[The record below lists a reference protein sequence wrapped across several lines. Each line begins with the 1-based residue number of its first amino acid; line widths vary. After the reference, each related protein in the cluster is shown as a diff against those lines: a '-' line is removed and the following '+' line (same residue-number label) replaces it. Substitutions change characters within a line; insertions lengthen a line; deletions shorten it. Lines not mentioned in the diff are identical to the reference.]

1 MITFVENIQQ
11 IEIITK
17 INQNYSYL
25 NEVILQSKEY
35 SSKEVNL
42 TLLNM
47 LNLSKKIPDKI
58 RKYFA
63 IDIMPFNSDI
73 DNIKELLKILIKN
86 NFYGVRTEDL
96 SILNIIEED
105 NLNLK
110 IILDSTTGG
119 NNINYYNFFSE
130 FKSIERIVLSREL
143 SIEKILEYG
152 KKTKVTLEI
161 QAYGRLQIFHTKR
174 KLIKAIEKNQKK
186 ILPKLLYLQEPKRND
201 EFFPLLETS
210 DGTIMFH
217 SKLLNFHKYQ
227 KKLIKFNII
236 QLIDLRHTENLENY
250 QKILNHFTNIENNDL
265 TKIEKLPFLEIK
277 KETAK
282 TLTKFFSEN
291 KNNSNIIEAGTVLD
305 SKKGKEIILKSF
317 IELKLEMEVIFYNN
331 KKKELPYTIKYLN
344 KFGSNIYIIPW
355 RKGVTSNSKFYI
367 RNYE

>member
-1 MITFVENIQQ
+1 MIIFVENSQQ
-11 IEIITK
+11 IEVITK
-17 INQNYSYL
+17 INQIYNSL

-35 SSKEVNL
+35 SSKEINL
-42 TLLNM
+42 TLSET

-58 RKYFA
+58 KKYFA
-63 IDIMPFNSDI
+63 IDIIPFNSDI
-73 DNIKELLKILIKN
+73 KNIKELLKILVKN

-96 SILNIIEED
+96 SILNIIEEN

-130 FKSIERIVLSREL
+130 FKSVERIVLSREL
-143 SIEKILEYG
+143 SIEKILEYA
-152 KKTKVTLEI
+152 KKTKVNLEI

-174 KLIKAIEKNQKK
+174 KLIKAMEESQEKT
-186 ILPKLLYLQEPKRND
+186 LPKLLYLQEPKRND
-201 EFFPLLETS
+201 EFFPLLETN

-217 SKLLNFHKYQ
+217 SKLINFYEYQ
-227 KKLIKFNII
+227 KELIKFNII
-236 QLIDLRHTENLENY
+236 QLIDLRHIKDTENYE
-250 QKILNHFTNIENNDL
+250 KILKHFTNIENSDL
-265 TKIEKLPFLEIK
+265 TQIEKLPFLEIK
-277 KETAK
+277 KET
-282 TLTKFFSEN
+282 THSLPKFFSEN
-291 KNNSNIIEAGTVLD
+291 KNNSNIIETGIVLD

-317 IELKLEMEVIFYNN
+317 IELKLDMEVIFYNN

-344 KFGSNIYIIPW
+344 KFGTNIYIIPW